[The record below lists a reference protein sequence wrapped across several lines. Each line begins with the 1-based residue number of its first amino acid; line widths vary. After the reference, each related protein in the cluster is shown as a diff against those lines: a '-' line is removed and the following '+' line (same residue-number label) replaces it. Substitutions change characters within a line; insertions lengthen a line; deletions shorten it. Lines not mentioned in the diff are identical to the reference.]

1 MSSLQEKRLATKIII
16 AAKIH
21 SRWQNFAGLEKYT
34 IFAGFD
40 SCRNM
45 NNPGSV
51 RSGSIA
57 DILHFLCARFVA
69 CG

>member
-1 MSSLQEKRLATKIII
+1 MSSLQEKRLTAKIII
-16 AAKIH
+16 AGKIH
-21 SRWQNFAGLEKYT
+21 RVRQNFAGLEKYI

-57 DILHFLCARFVA
+57 DILRFLCARFVA